1 MINFICCEKVRL
13 SLGYLVATTVCCC
26 CDYVLTSVIVAG
38 RHLIGTQ
45 LHMTCLTYSQSQVH
59 HVMTT
64 MDTVM
69 SFRSAERYGKFRV
82 KIVNGNY
89 EYNLKSFRYL

>member
-1 MINFICCEKVRL
+1 MLIQLAV
-13 SLGYLVATTVCCC
+13 V
-26 CDYVLTSVIVAG
+26 VLTYIHTSLIVAG
-38 RHLIGTQ
+38 HHLIGTQ
-45 LHMTCLTYSQSQVH
+45 LHMTCLTYSPSQVH
-59 HVMTT
+59 HAMTT

-82 KIVNGNY
+82 NIINGNY